1 MVPSLQQSNQLYS
14 TYLGVTA
21 TVSYSLPS
29 LRVSST
35 DHFLPLPHWPNS
47 LIDRATCVTRKR
59 IMEVPNEEV
68 SILLVK
74 SHESTSHYYVLHLVH
89 RVPKLLQLQ
98 TKKGNSGGGVGRN
111 THHCLAVD
119 TLIVAPV
126 QCGAWLGGMGC
137 SVPWW
142 LALTLATEKM
152 RTVSEHS
159 NVVCNCMRKL
169 KMQQDPIL
177 HQENPG
183 MARVCLYRHTTVYS
197 IYVPQMDR

>member
-1 MVPSLQQSNQLYS
+1 M
-14 TYLGVTA
+14 A
-21 TVSYSLPS
+21 
-29 LRVSST
+29 
-35 DHFLPLPHWPNS
+35 
-47 LIDRATCVTRKR
+47 RKR

-137 SVPWW
+137 SVP
-142 LALTLATEKM
+142 
-152 RTVSEHS
+152 
-159 NVVCNCMRKL
+159 
-169 KMQQDPIL
+169 
-177 HQENPG
+177 
-183 MARVCLYRHTTVYS
+183 
-197 IYVPQMDR
+197 